1 MYPKESFLSTPL
13 QWRFHIDTKFTRT
26 DLYLQITT
34 YRAQG
39 LRSTT
44 PLDLTLS
51 SLSISNTYLDRA
63 LYHGIPFIFLVL
75 SKDNKLVSYSEILFL
90 CVLVESSIWTFPD
103 FRIFAQGTD
112 REGHDSA
119 ARSNIQY
126 SYSDKETGENIEVV
140 LPISKG
146 YAHGKIAYFVATD
159 ASNNETANS
168 IFENTGWHVNFA
180 PILTQL
186 SNSELS
192 QGYEFLNG
200 IRGLGAFGFQLP
212 VASSTPDDENYSP
225 LVHLNLVRWNE
236 NATISIL
243 KSALEIILANH
254 KGDLQIIP
262 TNITINS
269 PAVIW

>member
-1 MYPKESFLSTPL
+1 M
-13 QWRFHIDTKFTRT
+13 
-26 DLYLQITT
+26 
-34 YRAQG
+34 
-39 LRSTT
+39 
-44 PLDLTLS
+44 
-51 SLSISNTYLDRA
+51 
-63 LYHGIPFIFLVL
+63 
-75 SKDNKLVSYSEILFL
+75 
-90 CVLVESSIWTFPD
+90 
-103 FRIFAQGTD
+103 FAQGTD
-112 REGHDSA
+112 REAHDSA

-126 SYSDKETGENIEVV
+126 SYSDNETGENIEVV

-146 YAHGKIAYFVATD
+146 YAHWKIAYFVATD

-180 PILTQL
+180 PILTLL

-192 QGYEFLNG
+192 QGFEFLNG
-200 IRGLGAFGFQLP
+200 IRGPGAFGFQLP
-212 VASSTPDDENYSP
+212 VASSAPDDENYSP

-262 TNITINS
+262 TNITIIS